1 MPIENAIHSQQVYDP
16 TDDSIMAEQEL
27 CMERLYDYNHTSP
40 SEHTK
45 RAQLLKEML
54 AECGTGCWI
63 EPPFHA
69 NWGGKHV
76 HLSDYVYANFGL
88 TCVDD
93 THIYIGEHA
102 MIGPNCVLATANH
115 PILPELREKAYQYNL
130 PIRIGR
136 NCWLGAGVIVV
147 PGVTIGDNTMIGSFM
162 CQGKMP
168 MSVRQ
173 RYENMKKQ
181 PLHLPNLD
189 AMIENFD
196 KALSHPDADD
206 LERLKQAVK

>member
-1 MPIENAIHSQQVYDP
+1 
-16 TDDSIMAEQEL
+16 
-27 CMERLYDYNHTSP
+27 MERLYDYNHTRP
-40 SEHTK
+40 SEHAK

-54 AECGTGCWI
+54 AECGAGCWI

-76 HLSDYVYANFGL
+76 HMGDYVYADFGL

-93 THIYIGEHA
+93 THIYIGEHT

-115 PILPELREKAYQYNL
+115 LILPELREKAYQYNL

-147 PGVTIGDNTMIGSFM
+147 PCAAHHQRT
-162 CQGKMP
+162 
-168 MSVRQ
+168 RQ
-173 RYENMKKQ
+173 RVFLSGSKNQLGCVIIRKYYGRYGYEK
-181 PLHLPNLD
+181 
-189 AMIENFD
+189 E
-196 KALSHPDADD
+196 
-206 LERLKQAVK
+206 